1 MNILL
6 DEKSVQKSLATWF
19 KVNSYAVIE
28 QCIDNPILFNDITEC
43 KTHDIFGIDIVA
55 KRNKSY
61 KYVLANHYQKNVL
74 WIIEVKGET
83 KGGKAAAISNFYYG
97 IGQIITRMSI
107 ISTNVNYALAV
118 PNTDNFATPVKKFLN
133 SPALQILNLSII
145 LVQPNGRHIFLDN

>member
-6 DEKSVQKSLATWF
+6 DEKSVQKKLATWF
-19 KVNSYAVIE
+19 KINSYAVIE
-28 QCIDNPILFNDITEC
+28 QCIDNPFLFNDLTEC
-43 KTHDIFGIDIVA
+43 RTHNIFGIDIVA
-55 KRNKSY
+55 KKNNKSL
-61 KYVLANHYQKNVL
+61 VCISNNIPSQM

-97 IGQIITRMSI
+97 IGQIITRMSV

-145 LVQPNGRHIFLDN
+145 LVQPNGRPIFLDN

>member
-1 MNILL
+1 MNAGL
-6 DEKSVQKSLATWF
+6 DEKSVQKNLVSWF
-19 KVNSYAVIE
+19 KINNYAVIE
-28 QCIDNPILFNDITEC
+28 QCIDNPVLFNDITEC

-97 IGQIITRMSI
+97 IGQIITRMSV

-118 PNTDNFATPVKKFLN
+118 PNTDNFAAPVKKFLN
-133 SPALQILNLSII
+133 SPALQILNLTII
-145 LVQPNGRHIFLDN
+145 LVQPNGRPIFLDN

>member
-6 DEKSVQKSLATWF
+6 DEKSVQKRLATWF
-19 KVNSYAVIE
+19 KINSYAVIE
-28 QCIDNPILFNDITEC
+28 QCIDNPFLFNDITEC
-43 KTHDIFGIDIVA
+43 RTHDIFGIDIVA
-55 KRNKSY
+55 KKNKSL
-61 KYVLANHYQKNVL
+61 VCISNNIRSQM

-97 IGQIITRMSI
+97 IGQIMTRMSV

-145 LVQPNGRHIFLDN
+145 LVQPNGRPIFLDN

>member
-6 DEKSVQKSLATWF
+6 DEKSVQKKLATWF
-19 KVNSYAVIE
+19 KINSYAVIE
-28 QCIDNPILFNDITEC
+28 QCIDNPFLFNDITEC
-43 KTHDIFGIDIVA
+43 RTHNIFGIDIVA
-55 KRNKSY
+55 KKNNKSL
-61 KYVLANHYQKNVL
+61 VCISNNIRSQM

-97 IGQIITRMSI
+97 IGQIITRMSV

-133 SPALQILNLSII
+133 SPALQILNLTII
-145 LVQPNGRHIFLDN
+145 LVQPNGRPIFLDN

>member
-6 DEKSVQKSLATWF
+6 DEKSVQKKLAVWF
-19 KVNSYAVIE
+19 KINSYAVIE
-28 QCIDNPILFNDITEC
+28 QCIDNPILFNDITKC
-43 KTHDIFGIDIVA
+43 RTHDIFGIDIVA
-55 KRNKSY
+55 KKNNKSL
-61 KYVLANHYQKNVL
+61 VWISNNIPSQM

-97 IGQIITRMSI
+97 IGQIITRMSV

-133 SPALQILNLSII
+133 SPALQILNLTII
-145 LVQPNGRHIFLDN
+145 LVQPNGRPIFLDN

>member
-6 DEKSVQKSLATWF
+6 DEKSVQKKLATWF
-19 KVNSYAVIE
+19 KINSYAVIE
-28 QCIDNPILFNDITEC
+28 QCIDNPFLFNDITEC
-43 KTHDIFGIDIVA
+43 RTHDIFGIDIVA
-55 KRNKSY
+55 KKNNKSL
-61 KYVLANHYQKNVL
+61 VCISNNIPSQM

-97 IGQIITRMSI
+97 IGQIITRMSV

-145 LVQPNGRHIFLDN
+145 LVQPNGRPIFLDN

>member
-6 DEKSVQKSLATWF
+6 DEKSVQKKLAVWF
-19 KVNSYAVIE
+19 KINSYAVIE
-28 QCIDNPILFNDITEC
+28 QCIDNPFLFNDITEC
-43 KTHDIFGIDIVA
+43 RTHDIFGIDIVA
-55 KRNKSY
+55 KKNNKSL
-61 KYVLANHYQKNVL
+61 VCISNNIPLQM

-97 IGQIITRMSI
+97 IGQIITRMSV

-133 SPALQILNLSII
+133 SPALQILNLTII
-145 LVQPNGRHIFLDN
+145 LVQPNGRPIFLDN

>member
-1 MNILL
+1 MNAGL
-6 DEKSVQKSLATWF
+6 DEKSVQKNLVTWF
-19 KVNSYAVIE
+19 KINSYAVIE
-28 QCIDNPILFNDITEC
+28 QCIDNPILFNDITKC
-43 KTHDIFGIDIVA
+43 RTHDIFGIDIVA

-118 PNTDNFATPVKKFLN
+118 PNTDNFAVPVKKFLN

-145 LVQPNGRHIFLDN
+145 LVQPNGRPIFLDN

>member
-6 DEKSVQKSLATWF
+6 DEKSVQKKLAVWF
-19 KVNSYAVIE
+19 KINSYAVIE
-28 QCIDNPILFNDITEC
+28 QCIGNPFLFNDITEC
-43 KTHDIFGIDIVA
+43 RTHDIFGIDIVA
-55 KRNKSY
+55 KKNNKSL
-61 KYVLANHYQKNVL
+61 VCISNNIRSQM

-97 IGQIITRMSI
+97 IGQIITRMSV

-118 PNTDNFATPVKKFLN
+118 PNTDNFAVPVKKFLN

-145 LVQPNGRHIFLDN
+145 LVQPNGNPIFLNN